1 MAILTGG
8 LAKGYL
14 CAQVAFAKKKKN
26 DSSNTFVQFDIG
38 NHFLKN
44 EEDIM
49 NYIHMG
55 FLKGLSNKRQ

>member
-14 CAQVAFAKKKKN
+14 CAQVAFAKKEN

-44 EEDIM
+44 KEDIM
-49 NYIHMG
+49 NYIHMV
-55 FLKGLSNKRQ
+55 F